1 MVALRRVQAEQLA
14 LIVDLVGY
22 GSANFFEGSGAAP
35 GLSNTTADSRAA
47 DGCTD
52 TDDNAAD
59 FTSGTVAPRNSASPL
74 NLCVAGTPEV
84 IITEIMYDPNSA
96 EDNWEWIEIYNAGTA
111 SADLTGYVVD
121 DFNSVAHSSANIAG
135 GTLAAGEQAILY
147 NADDVTAGDFAA
159 AWGTVNLIPVTN
171 WSAMALNN
179 SGDKVSL
186 WDSFASYS
194 GDNVNHANTIDTV
207 DYAGAGFPDP
217 VGASIYLTNLGADNN
232 VGSNWATSTDGGTTP
247 LFTGYTSATAGGNT
261 GTDIGSPGTPIAVV
275 NVVINEIMQNPAVVG
290 DNAGEWF
297 ELYNV
302 GSGAVDV
309 NGWTIADAGTDSHV
323 INNSG
328 PLLIPAGEYLVL
340 GNNTNIGSNGGANV
354 DYSYGGSWFL
364 GNSDDEVI
372 LLDGGLNE
380 IDRVEYDG
388 GPVFPDP
395 TGASMSLSDPSL
407 DNNVGANWCTSTTS
421 FGAGDLGTPGSANTC
436 VAPVTVVKIHEVQ
449 GNGAAS
455 PLVGTTVAI
464 EGIVVGDFQDGASG
478 VNGDLNGFHVQ
489 EEDADA
495 DADALTSEGIFVY
508 DGSSPAVNVQIGDL
522 VQVEGVV
529 SEFNDLTEITSFSG
543 VTVVSSGNPIP
554 TAASVALPVNAV
566 SDFEAYEGMLV
577 TFPQA
582 LVISE
587 YFNFDRFGEIVLTS
601 ERHLTPTAEFEPGS
615 PEAAQAIQDF
625 LLDKITLDDG
635 RTNQNPDPAIHP
647 NGGVFDLTNLFR
659 GGDTVTNV
667 TGVMDYAFGLYRV
680 QPTQGADYVNANPR
694 PVEPDDVGGS
704 LKVASFNVLNYF
716 TTLDDGVNDI
726 CGPDGDQECRGAD
739 NAEEFTRQRDKIIA
753 ALAEIDADV
762 VGLLEIENHPGD
774 VPTADLVSGLNAAMG
789 AEIYD
794 YISTGAVGS
803 DAIRVAVIYK
813 PATVSAVGAFAVL
826 EFIG

>member
-1 MVALRRVQAEQLA
+1 MAVSPDIVISQVYGGGGNSGATYTHDFIELFNRGTSTVDVTGWSVQYASSAGSTWQVTTLSGTVQPGQYYLVQEAAGTGGTTPLPTPDASGSVAMSGSNGKVVVANTASA
-14 LIVDLVGY
+14 LSGSNPADASIVDVVGY

-74 NLCVAGTPEV
+74 NPCVAGTPEV

-159 AWGTVNLIPVTN
+159 AWGTVNLIPVSN

-194 GDNVNHANTIDTV
+194 GDNVNHANAIDTV

-217 VGASIYLTNLGADNN
+217 VGISIYLTDLGADNN

-247 LFTGYTSATAGGNT
+247 LFTGYTSAAAGGNA
-261 GTDIGSPGTPIAVV
+261 GTDLGSPGTPTAEV
-275 NVVINEIMQNPAVVG
+275 NVVINEIMQNPAAVG

-297 ELYNV
+297 ELYNA

-309 NGWTIADAGTDSHV
+309 NGWTIADAGADSHV
-323 INNSG
+323 INNGG
-328 PLLIPAGEYLVL
+328 PLLISAGGFLVL
-340 GNNTNIGSNGGANV
+340 GNNTDTGTNGGANV

-364 GNSDDEVI
+364 ANGDDEVI

-395 TGASMSLSDPSL
+395 TGASMSLSDSSL
-407 DNNVGANWCTSTTS
+407 DNNDGSNWCTSTTS

-436 VAPVTVVKIHEVQ
+436 VAPVVTVKIHEVQ
-449 GNGAAS
+449 GSGSAS
-455 PLVGTTVAI
+455 PLVGQTVAV

-478 VNGDLNGFHVQ
+478 TNGDLNGFHVQ

-495 DADALTSEGIFVY
+495 DADPATSEGIFVFN
-508 DGSSPAVNVQIGDL
+508 GSSPSVDVRIGDL
-522 VQVEGVV
+522 VRVEGAV
-529 SEFNDLTEITSFSG
+529 SEFNGLTELTSFTG
-543 VTVVSSGNPIP
+543 VTVISSGNALP
-554 TAASVALPVNAV
+554 TASVLSLPVVNV
-566 SDFEAYEGMLV
+566 DDFEAYEGMYV

-601 ERHLTPTAEFEPGS
+601 ERHLTPSAEFEPG
-615 PEAAQAIQDF
+615 
-625 LLDKITLDDG
+625 
-635 RTNQNPDPAIHP
+635 PDA
-647 NGGVFDLTNLFR
+647 
-659 GGDTVTNV
+659 
-667 TGVMDYAFGLYRV
+667 
-680 QPTQGADYVNANPR
+680 
-694 PVEPDDVGGS
+694 
-704 LKVASFNVLNYF
+704 
-716 TTLDDGVNDI
+716 
-726 CGPDGDQECRGAD
+726 
-739 NAEEFTRQRDKIIA
+739 IA
-753 ALAEIDADV
+753 AA
-762 VGLLEIENHPGD
+762 
-774 VPTADLVSGLNAAMG
+774 
-789 AEIYD
+789 
-794 YISTGAVGS
+794 
-803 DAIRVAVIYK
+803 
-813 PATVSAVGAFAVL
+813 
-826 EFIG
+826 